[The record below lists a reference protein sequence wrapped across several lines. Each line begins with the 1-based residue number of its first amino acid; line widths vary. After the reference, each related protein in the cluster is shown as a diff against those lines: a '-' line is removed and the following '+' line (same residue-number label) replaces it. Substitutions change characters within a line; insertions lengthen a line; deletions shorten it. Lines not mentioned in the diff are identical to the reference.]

1 MQPDDPKSTDDL
13 AARRDRLSSALAE
26 HASKSEQ
33 TGRKQSGWGEAMKIA
48 SEFVAGIVV
57 GVGLGLFFDY
67 LFGTSPFGLI
77 VWLMLGFAAGV
88 LNVLRAQGRIAEA
101 GAQLRAGGSP
111 KGSSEADRSKTDT
124 RG

>member
-1 MQPDDPKSTDDL
+1 MQPDDPNSTDDL

-33 TGRKQSGWGEAMKIA
+33 TGRKQSDWGEAMKIA

-88 LNVLRAQGRIAEA
+88 LNVLRAQGQIAEA
-101 GAQLRAGGSP
+101 GAQLRAGGNSP
-111 KGSSEADRSKTDT
+111 GSSEADRSKTDT

>member
-1 MQPDDPKSTDDL
+1 MEPDDLKSTDDL

-33 TGRKQSGWGEAMKIA
+33 TERKQSGWGEAMKIA

-77 VWLMLGFAAGV
+77 VWLLLGFAAGV
-88 LNVLRAQGRIAEA
+88 LNVLRAQGRISEA
-101 GAQLRAGGSP
+101 GAQLRAGASREASP
-111 KGSSEADRSKTDT
+111 EADRSKTDT